1 MHPVV
6 AHYMS
11 ALAEFRSWLDAS
23 NLAEV
28 LALYEPYAEE
38 ERELVIRR
46 DLTFLPDHLAVVTRF
61 FVLGDNV
68 PEEQLNLHLPG
79 SVRETLTAVG
89 LDLTRHRL
97 IRHLDLW
104 VICDRLNP
112 AVDLYHGDDSIGLS
126 RLMLPGRGR
135 CLDLCA
141 GVGTQGLLCAQTAQ
155 SLVAVEKQ
163 EKAQLFFWLNAV
175 LNGLEAKVE
184 FRQGDFVEAIAG
196 ERFDHIVCNPPLLPV
211 PREVEYPLVG
221 DGGPDGLDFPR
232 RLLAALPALLNPGGR
247 CHMIGTLLG
256 GPLGPD
262 LSEWEH
268 SSKTSGL
275 DLLAILPF
283 RASLAPGAPVL
294 NSLVASAVLFAD
306 RRGTPEHSGDNART
320 TRDRAEQAYRLCLT
334 ETGATHLY
342 SFFLSATNTGAPGGS
357 FHCTRHFMDTRRM
370 WSR

>member
-1 MHPVV
+1 MHPLID
-6 AHYMS
+6 HYRP
-11 ALAEFRSWLDAS
+11 ALATFRSWLDGAQ
-23 NLAEV
+23 LAEV
-28 LALYEPYAEE
+28 LSLYESYAEE
-38 ERELVIRR
+38 EREPIIRR
-46 DLTFLPDHLAVVTRF
+46 DLAFLPDHLAVVTRF
-61 FVLGDNV
+61 LVLGDNV
-68 PEEQLNLHLPG
+68 PEEELSLHVPG
-79 SVRETLTAVG
+79 SVRETLAAVG
-89 LDLTRHRL
+89 LNLSRHRL
-97 IRHLDLW
+97 IRHFDLW
-104 VICDRLNP
+104 IFCDRLNP

-141 GVGTQGLLCAQTAQ
+141 GVGTQGLLCAQTAE

-163 EKAQLFFWLNAV
+163 QKAQLFFWLNAV

-184 FRQGDFVEAIAG
+184 FRQGDFVDAVAG

-221 DGGPDGLDFPR
+221 HGGPDGLDFTR

-247 CHMIGTLLG
+247 CHIIGTVLG

-262 LSEWEH
+262 LSEWEN
-268 SSKTSGL
+268 SSKTAGL

-283 RASLAPGAPVL
+283 RARLAPGAPFFS
-294 NSLVASAVLFAD
+294 SLVASAALFA
-306 RRGTPEHSGDNART
+306 EHQGNNARA
-320 TRDRAEQAYRLCLT
+320 TRDRAEQSYRRYFI

-342 SFFLSATNTGAPGGS
+342 SFFLCATSAASPGGS
-357 FHCTRHFMDTRRM
+357 FRCTRHFMDARHM